1 MDASLGVTG
10 FPFQPVGRTPPG
22 HLEAREVYAIASRRD
37 DQSWSGRSGTVSAA
51 STVVVTG
58 PAAGL

>member
-1 MDASLGVTG
+1 MDASRGVTG
-10 FPFQPVGRTPPG
+10 FPFQPVGRTPLG
-22 HLEAREVYAIASRRD
+22 HLEAGEVYDIACGEA
-37 DQSWSGRSGTVSAA
+37 QSCSGRSGTVSAA